1 MNFDA
6 RTLHSLASA
15 ENEAFYATLIPHV
28 IQTCTE
34 RAQSGN
40 FSAYFSSQHA
50 LPDTLRERFRD
61 FMDNNGFVV
70 SFSPCDRVNRSSFNV
85 SWHVPDARA

>member
-6 RTLHSLASA
+6 RTLHTLAST

-70 SFSPCDRVNRSSFNV
+70 SFSPCDRANRSSFNV

>member
-6 RTLHSLASA
+6 RTLHTLASA
-15 ENEAFYATLIPHV
+15 ENEAFYATLIPYV

-34 RAQSGN
+34 RARSGN
-40 FSAYFSSQHA
+40 FSAFFSSQHA
-50 LPDTLRERFRD
+50 LPNSLRERFRE

-70 SFSPCDRVNRSSFNV
+70 SFSACDRTNRSSFTV